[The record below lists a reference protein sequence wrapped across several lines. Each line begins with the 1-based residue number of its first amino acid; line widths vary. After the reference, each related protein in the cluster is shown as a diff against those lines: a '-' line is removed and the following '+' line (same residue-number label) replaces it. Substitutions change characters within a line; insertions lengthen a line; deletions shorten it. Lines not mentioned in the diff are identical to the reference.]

1 MTIRSDIYFAAN
13 DRLHPVCRGLV
24 IEICCSK
31 KIPVI
36 GDSDGRHPASR
47 SFGGQLADFAGTVE
61 KGIVCVEMQMYEI

>member
-1 MTIRSDIYFAAN
+1 
-13 DRLHPVCRGLV
+13 
-24 IEICCSK
+24 
-31 KIPVI
+31 VI